1 VVSRDR
7 AERLVSYL
15 DDAEEA
21 LERAIRAASGFPKE
35 ERQKFSE
42 LLYEAIAALNSDVW
56 KPIYDEYP
64 ALAPEYESLEPPA
77 IDSEL
82 SWDDVR
88 LEPPLTPTDVD
99 DILFPL
105 LRSHWK
111 KVLRVLFEARDSCNL
126 EGQSFSYEIL
136 AARLRYLADRNEIEG
151 IGDLRRWGWSEVRLK
166 DD

>member
-1 VVSRDR
+1 MR
-7 AERLVSYL
+7 
-15 DDAEEA
+15 
-21 LERAIRAASGFPKE
+21 
-35 ERQKFSE
+35 FSE

-64 ALAPEYESLEPPA
+64 DLAPEYESLEPPT

-82 SWDDVR
+82 SWDEVR
-88 LEPPLTPTDVD
+88 LEPPLTEEDVD

-126 EGQSFSYEIL
+126 ERLAIDYEVL
-136 AARLRYLADRNEIEG
+136 AARLRWLSDNDKIEG
-151 IGDLRRWGWSEVRLK
+151 IGDLRRWGHSEVRLK
-166 DD
+166 D